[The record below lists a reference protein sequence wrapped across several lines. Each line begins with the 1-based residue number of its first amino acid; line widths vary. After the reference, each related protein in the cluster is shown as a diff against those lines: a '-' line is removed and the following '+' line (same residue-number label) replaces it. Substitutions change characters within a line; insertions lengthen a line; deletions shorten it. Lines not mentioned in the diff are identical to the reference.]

1 MTSVAT
7 IQLDHRMT
15 LYARSPSALGSAMT
29 HLATDHRGASNAVY
43 FVALANG
50 ERLVVRVS
58 PVGQSALVE
67 RELWALNQARAYGAP
82 VPEVIFAAT
91 TRHEYPAPYMVMRR
105 LPGVPAFEVSL
116 TPRTRAT
123 ILEQLGRHLLA
134 IHSIPLAGFGYL
146 ELQNG
151 VYIGR
156 SSSWWAYVREEG
168 ERRLTKLPTAILPPP
183 LAAAIER
190 RFEQTRTKREL
201 DQAVLLHGD
210 YQLKNILVQN
220 LQVTGILD
228 FENLLAGDP
237 VLDFCALHF
246 CALHYWSRHPAT
258 TLRHLLRG
266 YGRSP
271 ATPDFLWR
279 LYRYELLLA
288 LEILWWEDRLQARA
302 GLRSALARLARI
314 VAILDTL

>member
-1 MTSVAT
+1 MTPVAT

-151 VYIGR
+151 YISDDLHPGGR
-156 SSSWWAYVREEG
+156 M
-168 ERRLTKLPTAILPPP
+168 
-183 LAAAIER
+183 
-190 RFEQTRTKREL
+190 
-201 DQAVLLHGD
+201 
-210 YQLKNILVQN
+210 
-220 LQVTGILD
+220 
-228 FENLLAGDP
+228 
-237 VLDFCALHF
+237 CARK
-246 CALHYWSRHPAT
+246 AN
-258 TLRHLLRG
+258 
-266 YGRSP
+266 
-271 ATPDFLWR
+271 
-279 LYRYELLLA
+279 
-288 LEILWWEDRLQARA
+288 
-302 GLRSALARLARI
+302 
-314 VAILDTL
+314 VA

>member
-1 MTSVAT
+1 MPLA
-7 IQLDHRMT
+7 QADDAGGNDP
-15 LYARSPSALGSAMT
+15 ARPS
-29 HLATDHRGASNAVY
+29 HD
-43 FVALANG
+43 
-50 ERLVVRVS
+50 VVRALTQRARLS
-58 PVGQSALVE
+58 HDTSCYGSSWCEQRGLFRRPRQWRAVGCARLTRWAKRSGGAGTL
-67 RELWALNQARAYGAP
+67 ALNQARAYGAP
-82 VPEVIFAAT
+82 VPEVIFADT

-123 ILEQLGRHLLA
+123 ILKQSGRHLLA

-183 LAAAIER
+183 MAAAIER

-210 YQLKNILVQN
+210 YQLKNILV
-220 LQVTGILD
+220 
-228 FENLLAGDP
+228 
-237 VLDFCALHF
+237 
-246 CALHYWSRHPAT
+246 
-258 TLRHLLRG
+258 
-266 YGRSP
+266 
-271 ATPDFLWR
+271 
-279 LYRYELLLA
+279 
-288 LEILWWEDRLQARA
+288 
-302 GLRSALARLARI
+302 
-314 VAILDTL
+314 